1 MSTVTA
7 AQSNSKLGRYE
18 ANDICSVY
26 NQANPEP
33 LQVSDPLTG
42 ETIFLGVNSAPAV
55 FLRYLDQ
62 ATSLTP
68 SIRSVV
74 QALANEN
81 VTAVFGLDNS
91 SVTYPFL
98 NLWSTGDGSND
109 DVGSLRNALPSD
121 LEILKSVMSLSQP
134 DYLLTPRLF

>member
-1 MSTVTA
+1 M
-7 AQSNSKLGRYE
+7 
-18 ANDICSVY
+18 
-26 NQANPEP
+26 
-33 LQVSDPLTG
+33 SDPLTG

-55 FLRYLDQ
+55 FLRYLHQ

-68 SIRSVV
+68 STRSLIE
-74 QALANEN
+74 ALANEN

-98 NLWSTGDGSND
+98 NLWSTGDGSSD

-121 LEILKSVMSLSQP
+121 LEILKSVMSLTQP
-134 DYLLTPRLF
+134 DKDFSDRF